1 MSRKIVQFGMS
12 GLFLVMIWPLW
23 SQIHE
28 NQSIEPLIQ
37 EALRNNPEIIAL
49 QQNLLAARAQIP
61 PMGTLPD
68 PMIKLGAIN
77 LPVNTFHF
85 DQEPMT
91 GKQVMLTQ
99 RFPFF
104 GTLAVRSELG
114 RQKMEMAEYRL
125 HAKENEI
132 VRKVKESVYNIAYLK
147 QAVVLAEKNLNILD
161 QFVQVASTKYE
172 VGKGLQQ
179 DVLRAQVAQ
188 SRMKEKD
195 LILKQKERSAEVML
209 NTLLAREVDDPL
221 EAIPAL
227 EAIDVMIFEKDTL
240 FRRSSEHNPM
250 LGMLNAEIAAA
261 SAKKRLEKRKYFPYM
276 DLSVAYT
283 QRESIAGRTMPD
295 FFTAQAGFKIPL
307 WFWRRQIKQVKESGL
322 QINEK
327 KAERENM
334 LNGIHQKLFD
344 LMISIDEKR
353 KRIEIY
359 EDGILPLGKQSLE
372 ADLSAYTVDKIDFFT
387 LLNSQKQLFNDEMDY
402 IRLMADH
409 EIAKAQ
415 LEEVVG
421 ERLF

>member
-1 MSRKIVQFGMS
+1 MTWS
-12 GLFLVMIWPLW
+12 LW

-28 NQSIEPLIQ
+28 NPSIEPLIQ

-49 QQNLLAARAQIP
+49 QQNLQAAQAQISP
-61 PMGTLPD
+61 KSTLPD

-104 GTLAVRSELG
+104 GTLAVQSELG
-114 RQKMEMAEYRL
+114 RRKMEMADYRL

-147 QAVVLAEKNLNILD
+147 QAIVLAEKNLNILD

-179 DVLRAQVAQ
+179 DVLRARVAQ
-188 SRMKEKD
+188 SRMKEKVI
-195 LILKQKERSAEVML
+195 ILKQKERSAEIML

-221 EAIPAL
+221 EPIPAL
-227 EAIDVMIFEKDTL
+227 EADEMIFEKDTL
-240 FRRSSEHNPM
+240 FRMSSEHNPM

-295 FFTAQAGFKIPL
+295 FFTAQAGFSVPL

-327 KAERENM
+327 KAERENL

-359 EDGILPLGKQSLE
+359 QDGILPLGKQSLE